1 MRYVSLFEVLN
12 MLHGIEDL
20 MMEDDNIFLEER
32 YVKIKNIYN
41 ESKIYGS
48 VPKKYHKTVND
59 IDDEILEYIGVN

>member
-32 YVKIKNIYN
+32 YVKIKKIYN
-41 ESKIYGS
+41 ESKIYGG
-48 VPKKYHKTVND
+48 VPKKYHKTVRN